1 MENNKCFTCVDCSVK
16 KCSTGKNKYPSF
28 CVSKT
33 LSKEEVDE
41 SKKNYLDDEENL
53 KIARA
58 SAEIEADFYCRASR
72 VEETIRWAKKLGAKK
87 IGIVTCVGLID
98 ESRVLAGLLRD
109 YGFEVFGVGCK
120 VGEVAKEE
128 IGIEKR
134 CNVTGNNMCNPIIQA
149 KLLNKEKT
157 DINIVMGLCVGHDS
171 LFYKYSEA
179 ITTTLVVK
187 DRLLGNN
194 PVAALNN
201 IKSCYKYLRELK
213 CDDELE
219 NKTTEI

>member
-1 MENNKCFTCVDCSVK
+1 MENNKCF
-16 KCSTGKNKYPSF
+16 
-28 CVSKT
+28 
-33 LSKEEVDE
+33 
-41 SKKNYLDDEENL
+41 
-53 KIARA
+53 
-58 SAEIEADFYCRASR
+58 
-72 VEETIRWAKKLGAKK
+72 
-87 IGIVTCVGLID
+87 TCVGLID

-201 IKSCYKYLRELK
+201 IKSYYKYLRELK
-213 CDDELE
+213 FDDELE

>member
-53 KIARA
+53 KRLLNYLNTSNEENLKIARA

-87 IGIVTCVGLID
+87 Q
-98 ESRVLAGLLRD
+98 LL
-109 YGFEVFGVGCK
+109 
-120 VGEVAKEE
+120 
-128 IGIEKR
+128 
-134 CNVTGNNMCNPIIQA
+134 
-149 KLLNKEKT
+149 
-157 DINIVMGLCVGHDS
+157 
-171 LFYKYSEA
+171 
-179 ITTTLVVK
+179 
-187 DRLLGNN
+187 
-194 PVAALNN
+194 
-201 IKSCYKYLRELK
+201 
-213 CDDELE
+213 
-219 NKTTEI
+219 